1 MLTEH
6 GILPSEVVKIPLR
19 EKVLMLAL
27 VNKQSQINKELLKK

>member
-19 EKVLMLAL
+19 EKMLMMAL
-27 VNKQSQINKELLKK
+27 INKQSKINKEYLKK

>member
-19 EKVLMLAL
+19 EKVLMMAL
-27 VNKQSQINKELLKK
+27 INKQGKINKEYLKK

>member
-19 EKVLMLAL
+19 EKMLMMAL
-27 VNKQSQINKELLKK
+27 INKQSKINKEYLNK

>member
-19 EKVLMLAL
+19 EKLLMIAL
-27 VNKQSQINKELLKK
+27 INKQGAINKEHMKK